1 MTVKRRTAVWLVD
14 DTESVRK
21 SLVALLETADMTVWD
36 FSSPKSFLDNFEP
49 GAADFLIVDHH
60 MPDMTGLELL
70 QHLGAREELPLAVLV
85 TAHGDEVL
93 RKQALE
99 AGAIAMLDKPVDGD
113 DLIALIRTSLPD
125 AG

>member
-1 MTVKRRTAVWLVD
+1 MIVKRRAAVWVVD
-14 DTESVRK
+14 DTEPVRK
-21 SLVALLETADMTVWD
+21 SLAALLETADMTVRD
-36 FSSPKSFLDNFEP
+36 FSSAKSFLDNFEP

-70 QHLGAREELPLAVLV
+70 QHLGAREELPLAILI

-99 AGAIAMLDKPVDGD
+99 AGAITMLDKPVDGD
-113 DLIALIRTSLPD
+113 EIIDLIRTSLPD